1 MAKINKEKYY
11 IIQGKD
17 DSRPFIYKG
26 TTPPEFFIYDGK
38 HVCGGTRDN
47 KFVGGFD
54 KGFIKPGEC
63 KQLIVYTK
71 DIKQ

>member
-1 MAKINKEKYY
+1 MAKINKDKYY

-17 DSRPFIYKG
+17 DEKPWIYKG
-26 TTPPEFFIYDGK
+26 TTPPKFNINSDGK
-38 HVCGGTRDN
+38 HLCHGTMDN
-47 KFVGGFD
+47 VLVSSFD

-71 DIKQ
+71 DIK